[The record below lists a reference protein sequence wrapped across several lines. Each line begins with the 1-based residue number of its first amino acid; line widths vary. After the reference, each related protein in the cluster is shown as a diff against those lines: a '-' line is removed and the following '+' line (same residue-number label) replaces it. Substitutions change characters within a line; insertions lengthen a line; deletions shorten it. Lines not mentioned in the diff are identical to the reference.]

1 MAKNAPKTTANTEN
15 NVYNQHKTTTCRITD
30 EDEKNENTEPEKL
43 LYVQQA
49 QEFYHE
55 PIENENSVFALIAS
69 GDINQLLESK
79 LKYDADIESGKGQ
92 LSDDPLRNQIY
103 HLVVCAAVV
112 ARTCIAAGMSEETAY
127 TLSDIYIRRADICT
141 SIEQVIELNNE
152 MVMDYAVRMQRLR
165 RTKRLSVPV
174 RTAIKMISENTG
186 KRLTV
191 QQIADEAGY
200 DRSHLH
206 RLFKAEIGMGI
217 HEYINASRINAA
229 KGMLKDGTH
238 TIADIASLLGFSSQ
252 SHFCRAFSE
261 AVGVTRRNT
270 RTVSCLDM
278 IYKYSGYMQTKFQHI
293 FLYLLN
299 FTCGFVIISLYGL
312 NSAIIKIK
320 FS

>member
-69 GDINQLLESK
+69 GDINQLLETK

-165 RTKRLSVPV
+165 RAKRLSVPV

-252 SHFCRAFSE
+252 SHFCRAFLS
-261 AVGVTRRNT
+261 
-270 RTVSCLDM
+270 L
-278 IYKYSGYMQTKFQHI
+278 IHI
-293 FLYLLN
+293 
-299 FTCGFVIISLYGL
+299 
-312 NSAIIKIK
+312 
-320 FS
+320 

>member
-1 MAKNAPKTTANTEN
+1 MAKNVPKTTANTEN

-30 EDEKNENTEPEKL
+30 EDEKMKIPNPKAALCTAGSGILPRAYRKW
-43 LYVQQA
+43 
-49 QEFYHE
+49 
-55 PIENENSVFALIAS
+55 NSVFALIAS
-69 GDINQLLESK
+69 GDINQLLEAK

-238 TIADIASLLGFSSQ
+238 TIADIASILGFSSQ

-261 AVGVTRRNT
+261 AVGVTPKE
-270 RTVSCLDM
+270 
-278 IYKYSGYMQTKFQHI
+278 YKNGKLPWHNLQI
-293 FLYLLN
+293 FRLYADK
-299 FTCGFVIISLYGL
+299 ISTHFPLSIEFYL
-312 NSAIIKIK
+312 WICYN
-320 FS
+320 

>member
-1 MAKNAPKTTANTEN
+1 
-15 NVYNQHKTTTCRITD
+15 
-30 EDEKNENTEPEKL
+30 
-43 LYVQQA
+43 
-49 QEFYHE
+49 
-55 PIENENSVFALIAS
+55 
-69 GDINQLLESK
+69 
-79 LKYDADIESGKGQ
+79 
-92 LSDDPLRNQIY
+92 
-103 HLVVCAAVV
+103 
-112 ARTCIAAGMSEETAY
+112 MSEETAY

-252 SHFCRAFSE
+252 SHFCHAFSE
-261 AVGVTRRNT
+261 AVGVTPKE
-270 RTVSCLDM
+270 
-278 IYKYSGYMQTKFQHI
+278 YKNGK
-293 FLYLLN
+293 LP
-299 FTCGFVIISLYGL
+299 
-312 NSAIIKIK
+312 
-320 FS
+320 